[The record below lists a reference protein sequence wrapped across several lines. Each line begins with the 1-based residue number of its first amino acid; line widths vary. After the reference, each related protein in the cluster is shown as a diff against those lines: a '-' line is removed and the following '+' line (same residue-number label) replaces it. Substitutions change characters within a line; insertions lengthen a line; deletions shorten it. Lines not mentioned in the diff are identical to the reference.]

1 MRGDWN
7 RWETETLETKV
18 VSNGVEGVP
27 GYPDGEGRHVR
38 ELVKNSRRHSE
49 ASGEEGE
56 QIKGPRRKII
66 RVGIRRNTGLCE
78 RSK

>member
-38 ELVKNSRRHSE
+38 ELVKIPEGTAKRQEKKVNKSRARD
-49 ASGEEGE
+49 G
-56 QIKGPRRKII
+56 K
-66 RVGIRRNTGLCE
+66 
-78 RSK
+78 